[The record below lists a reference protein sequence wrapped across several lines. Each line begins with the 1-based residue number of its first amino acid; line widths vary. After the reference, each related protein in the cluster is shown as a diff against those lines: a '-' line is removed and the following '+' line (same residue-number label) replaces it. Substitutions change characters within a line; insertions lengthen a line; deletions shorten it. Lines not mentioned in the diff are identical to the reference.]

1 MILQEV
7 KEDYFE
13 AYNSKLRELSN
24 HAYEKL
30 SGIKGIEP
38 MKASAALYMMV
49 RINFNEFKDINDDVD
64 FCKKLVEE

>member
-1 MILQEV
+1 MILEGV

-13 AYNSKLRELSN
+13 EYNYKLRELSN
-24 HAYEKL
+24 HAYGIL
-30 SGIKGIEP
+30 SAIRGIEP

-49 RINFNEFKDINDDVD
+49 RIIFKEFKDINDDVD